1 MTYALSSMS
10 MAPAL
15 GKMVVLGLLTSRV
28 QSFSTFR
35 SKSLIKLASRAASTS
50 VAAAS
55 SVDNA
60 FDGFSHKVAF
70 CFPGQGAQY
79 VGMCKDVV
87 ETVPK
92 AAELFDEASKILG
105 YDLLDRC
112 INGPADVLDT
122 TAVSQPAIFVASMA
136 AVEKFRLENGDDAT
150 NDATVAM
157 GLSLGEYSA
166 LCYAGAISFEDGVR
180 ITKVR
185 GEAMQAASE
194 LVDSGMVSVIGLDK
208 AKVGEICQAASER
221 SGKQVQVANF
231 LCNGNYAV
239 SGDASAC
246 EVVEEI
252 AKPDFGARMT
262 VRLAVAGAFH
272 TNFMASA
279 VEPLEKILET
289 VEVKA
294 PRIPVIS
301 NVDAKAHSDP
311 GNVYPSCLLR
321 KYAFEF
327 MLWL

>member
-1 MTYALSSMS
+1 
-10 MAPAL
+10 
-15 GKMVVLGLLTSRV
+15 
-28 QSFSTFR
+28 
-35 SKSLIKLASRAASTS
+35 
-50 VAAAS
+50 
-55 SVDNA
+55 
-60 FDGFSHKVAF
+60 
-70 CFPGQGAQY
+70 
-79 VGMCKDVV
+79 
-87 ETVPK
+87 
-92 AAELFDEASKILG
+92 
-105 YDLLDRC
+105 
-112 INGPADVLDT
+112 
-122 TAVSQPAIFVASMA
+122 MA

-311 GNVYPSCLLR
+311 GTIKALLAKQVTAPVLWEDTMQNMIDGGYEKGYELGPGKVVAGVLKRIDRKAKMTNV
-321 KYAFEF
+321 EV
-327 MLWL
+327 